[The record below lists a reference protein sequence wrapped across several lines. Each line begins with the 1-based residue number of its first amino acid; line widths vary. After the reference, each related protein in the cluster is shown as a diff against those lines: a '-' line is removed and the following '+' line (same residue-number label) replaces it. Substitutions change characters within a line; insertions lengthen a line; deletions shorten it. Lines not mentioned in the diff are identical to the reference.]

1 MKSEPDCHRK
11 MFPPLIS
18 LAHNETVAGKVL
30 GYRIDRLGMAVTRR
44 AFTTD
49 GDAWRNC
56 LECADL
62 DGCYRLSTGT
72 VLMEIAVKPLL
83 TPSSRGTPEVA

>member
-1 MKSEPDCHRK
+1 MKSEPDCYGK

-18 LAHNETVAGKVL
+18 LAHNEPVTGKVF
-30 GYRIDRLGMAVTRR
+30 GYQIDRPGMAVTKR
-44 AFTTD
+44 FVTTNL
-49 GDAWRNC
+49 DAWRHC

-72 VLMEIAVKPLL
+72 VLMEIALKP
-83 TPSSRGTPEVA
+83 